1 MQVKSTR
8 FGGFDVPEEKVLTFP
23 DGLLGFEGL
32 KRYVFLDHDAQSP
45 FKWLQSV
52 DDPEVAFVVISPT
65 EFLTDYVVELG
76 RDDVVKLGLKDAS
89 DAAVYVLVVIPEDPS
104 AMTANLQGPLVVN
117 AERRVGRQVVLADG
131 RYRTRHPILAEL
143 RSARGAVGGGKG
155 KADAKTKAREAARR
169 VPAVALAR

>member
-8 FGGFDVPEEKVLTFP
+8 FGQFEVPEEKVLTFP
-23 DGLLGFEGL
+23 DGLLGFEAS
-32 KRYVFLDHDAQSP
+32 KRFVILDHAPETP

-52 DDPEVAFVVISPT
+52 DDPDLAFVIINPA
-65 EFLTDYVVELG
+65 EFMPDYAVELG

-89 DAAVYVLVVIPEDPS
+89 EAAVYVVVVIPEDPS

-117 AERRVGRQVVLADG
+117 AERRLGRQVVLADG

-143 RSARGAVGGGKG
+143 QSARAAEPSG
-155 KADAKTKAREAARR
+155 KAKPRAKAGSRG
-169 VPAVALAR
+169 PAVALAR